1 MELSLSLCFAR
12 KSQST
17 IAKLCHEGLLGHV
30 PSFLLTDITQY
41 IWRISW
47 DMVDSEL
54 EGGGRRSGSSFPLKN
69 NNKLVFLS
77 ITGPLKRHKA
87 TKPEFNAGLSS
98 THFKWYLD
106 HLSPHQLKNRCQSWT
121 PLTKLSGSAHVG

>member
-1 MELSLSLCFAR
+1 MELSLNLCFAR

-17 IAKLCHEGLLGHV
+17 IAKLCQEGLLGHV

-54 EGGGRRSGSSFPLKN
+54 GGGAD
-69 NNKLVFLS
+69 
-77 ITGPLKRHKA
+77 GPD
-87 TKPEFNAGLSS
+87 PP
-98 THFKWYLD
+98 
-106 HLSPHQLKNRCQSWT
+106 SP
-121 PLTKLSGSAHVG
+121 